1 MVMIYMYIIGAGYL
15 NLSLDGNI
23 SHLLRLCFTQTP
35 DSGECR
41 RVSKNKISLNLHK
54 NPYKSATDDLPN
66 VFGFSH

>member
-1 MVMIYMYIIGAGYL
+1 MVMIYMYIIGAGYI

-23 SHLLRLCFTQTP
+23 SHLLRLSFTQAP
-35 DSGECR
+35 DSRECR
-41 RVSKNKISLNLHK
+41 RVSKKQISLNLYK